1 MPTEISGSTGVDKI
15 QSDAIEYGDLP
26 TGSVLQ
32 VVSAT
37 DSVAFGTTSTSF
49 VDTGLTATI
58 TPKFSNS
65 KIYVT
70 VQSSFSN
77 AEGWVGFVKLV
88 RGSTDISIG
97 DAYSSANRCAV
108 ASRGMHA
115 NETVPYTINYI
126 DSPATTS
133 ATTYKIQVKTEGSTL
148 GVNYSNANYTG
159 SNNGYRTA
167 SNIILTEIAG

>member
-1 MPTEISGSTGVDKI
+1 MSTLEVKAIQAPTGYDLQMP
-15 QSDAIEYGDLP
+15 A
-26 TGSVLQ
+26 GSVLQ

-37 DSVAFGTTSTSF
+37 KTDAFDTTSNSF
-49 VDTGLTATI
+49 VDTGITATI

-70 VQSSFSN
+70 VQSSISN
-77 AEGWVGFVKLV
+77 GEGIVGMVQLL
-88 RGSTDISIG
+88 RGSTALSIG
-97 DAYSSANRCAV
+97 DSFSSATRCAV

-133 ATTYKIQVKTEGSTL
+133 ATTYKIQVKTEVSDSMS
-148 GVNYSNANYTG
+148 VNHSHANYTG
-159 SNNGYRTA
+159 AANGYRTA
-167 SNIILTEIAG
+167 SNIILMEVAG